1 MIERIKNLYYYI
13 EDMSKYNFQC
23 FLEKKEQVKTGKDF
37 VLMFHCVSNKVDE
50 WDDSEYSILS
60 DSFKKMIDRLEEEK
74 YVFSTPEDFLKKKG
88 TKKILITFDDAYRCV
103 YTEVFPYL
111 KEKHIP
117 FIVFQTVS
125 FLNQD
130 KYLDENM
137 IKEMLKYELFFLGT
151 HTISHC
157 NLHKCKNY
165 KKEILEPAKI
175 FKEKF
180 GIAPYYFAYPYGA
193 YVTLDLKH
201 ILCAKK
207 AYKVAFSTCNM
218 SYDKLRCRYL
228 VPRINI
234 NESNW
239 LFFAS
244 SNLGMK

>member
-1 MIERIKNLYYYI
+1 MT
-13 EDMSKYNFQC
+13 KYNLQC
-23 FLEKKEQVKTGKDF
+23 YFEKKKNDNTNQDY
-37 VLMFHCVSNKVDE
+37 VLMFHCVSNKDDE
-50 WDDSEYSILS
+50 WDDSEYSILF
-60 DSFKKMIDRLEEEK
+60 DTFKKMIDRLEEEK
-74 YVFSTPEDFLKKKG
+74 YVFSTPELFFSKKV

-117 FIVFQTVS
+117 FIVFQTVL

-130 KYLDENM
+130 KYLDEKM
-137 IKEMLKYELFFLGT
+137 IEDMLKYELFFLGT

-157 NLHKCKNY
+157 NLHKCKDY
-165 KKEILEPAKI
+165 KKEILEPSRV

-180 GIAPYYFAYPYGA
+180 GIVPHYFAYPYGA

-201 ILCAKK
+201 MLCAKK
-207 AYKVAFSTCNM
+207 AYKAAFSTCSV
-218 SYDKLRCRYL
+218 SYNKLPCRYL

-234 NESNW
+234 NERNW

-244 SNLGMK
+244 SGLGLQ